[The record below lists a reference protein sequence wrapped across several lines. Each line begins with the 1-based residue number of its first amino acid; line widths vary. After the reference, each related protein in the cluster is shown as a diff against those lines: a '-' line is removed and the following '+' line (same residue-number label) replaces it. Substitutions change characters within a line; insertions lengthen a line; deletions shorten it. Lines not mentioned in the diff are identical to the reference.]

1 MNPPQRKESVSG
13 VASVGVSHIG
23 RPGLGTDS
31 GAPAAD
37 TRTDDHAGLVPLWVP
52 VVGVL
57 VTVAISLD
65 VSLHGPLTRI
75 DTQLSEQMLRW
86 GLRFKPGPRRM
97 LTPGLWFGQR
107 GTMVT
112 GSLLLAV
119 WAARRC
125 RTVEPVLRLIV
136 AVIGL
141 AVAVYAFKLG
151 LARSAPIAVA
161 RGQRVATGAS
171 FPSGHTANA
180 VVLWGLAQY
189 TAGRARAHDRL
200 FRAVRVGRLIAPA
213 VVGVVMVLLD
223 YHWLTDL
230 LAGIAIGMVLLWVT
244 LDPCWIRASQ
254 RIDSRI
260 VH

>member
-1 MNPPQRKESVSG
+1 MPGRDTPGVGLPNSG
-13 VASVGVSHIG
+13 NAGDGPNAYS
-23 RPGLGTDS
+23 GTEGQGGS
-31 GAPAAD
+31 
-37 TRTDDHAGLVPLWVP
+37 VPLWAA

-57 VTVAISLD
+57 VTAAISLD
-65 VSLHGPLTRI
+65 VFQHGPLTRI
-75 DTQLSEQMLRW
+75 DGQLSDQMLRW
-86 GLRFKPGPRRM
+86 GLRFKPWPRRL

-107 GTMVT
+107 GIVLT
-112 GSLLLAV
+112 GSLLLAL
-119 WAARRC
+119 WATRRC

-141 AVAVYAFKLG
+141 AAVVYALKLG
-151 LARSAPIAVA
+151 LARNAPIAAA
-161 RGQRVATGAS
+161 RGHSAATGAS

-189 TAGRARAHDRL
+189 TAGRARPDDRL

-213 VVGVVMVLLD
+213 VVSVVMVLLD

-230 LAGIAIGMVLLWVT
+230 LAGIAIGMVLLWTT
-244 LDPCWIRASQ
+244 LHPGWIRVSQ

-260 VH
+260 VR